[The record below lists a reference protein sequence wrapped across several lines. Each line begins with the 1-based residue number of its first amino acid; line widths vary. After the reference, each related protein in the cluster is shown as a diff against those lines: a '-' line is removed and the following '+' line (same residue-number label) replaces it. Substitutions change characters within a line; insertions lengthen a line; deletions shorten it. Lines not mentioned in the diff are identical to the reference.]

1 MIANTERVTT
11 RINLQVKE
19 TLMTAAQLTGATLN
33 QFVVHAALEKAQQL
47 IEKDKMIKLS
57 KSDAEVFFEAL
68 ENPPQTNEKLKQAI
82 KHYQQ
87 TL

>member
-11 RINLQVKE
+11 RINSQVKE

-33 QFVVHAALEKAQQL
+33 QFVVHAALEKAQEL

-57 KSDAEVFFEAL
+57 RSDAEAFFEAL
-68 ENPPQTNEKLKQAI
+68 ENPPQANEKLKQAI

-87 TL
+87 SL

>member
-11 RINLQVKE
+11 RINSQVKE

-33 QFVVHAALEKAQQL
+33 QFVVHAALEKAQEL
-47 IEKDKMIKLS
+47 IEKDKMIRLS
-57 KSDAEVFFEAL
+57 KSDAEVFFESL
-68 ENPPQTNEKLKQAI
+68 ENPPQANEKLKQAI

-87 TL
+87 SL